1 MAVKTKAVQAPVMPA
16 TAEEKK
22 KALETALDQIEKR
35 FGKGAVMKLG
45 QAAAMNVDAIPTG
58 SIGLDLALGSAACQ
72 RDELLRFLVRNPPVR
87 PQSHSRSLR
96 RRKSGRRS
104 GVY

>member
-35 FGKGAVMKLG
+35 FGKGAKL
-45 QAAAMNVDAIPTG
+45 
-58 SIGLDLALGSAACQ
+58 S
-72 RDELLRFLVRNPPVR
+72 LLLSPPASLIISFVR
-87 PQSHSRSLR
+87 SCS
-96 RRKSGRRS
+96 KI
-104 GVY
+104 